1 VAAQIEYRSGFVAI
15 VGEPNVGKSTLIN
28 ALVGEKVA
36 IVAPKP
42 QTTRNR
48 IVGVK
53 TTATAQV
60 VFVDTPGVRI
70 EREPLAKSL
79 TRTAFAALDGADAV
93 LFVVAVRFE
102 TPELRR
108 HEVAVLDAILRA
120 KKPAILVLNKIDLLK
135 RRDALLDWMSVM
147 KDRHAFAAI
156 VPTCATKGDGLDG
169 LVSEAA
175 ALLPV
180 GPKLFPDDAY
190 TDRPERFLV
199 AELVREQLILATR
212 DELPYSVAVRTQ
224 SFAEAD
230 AKGLVRIE
238 CSIFVERDSQK
249 GIIIGRHGQMLR
261 RIGEAARH
269 EIEKLLAHHV
279 FLGLTVKVRENW
291 RDDESAMRDLGIGDV
306 DGEA

>member
-1 VAAQIEYRSGFVAI
+1 MSSAAEYRSGFVAI

-48 IVGVK
+48 ILGVK
-53 TTATAQV
+53 TVPNAQI
-60 VFVDTPGVRI
+60 VFIDTPGVRI
-70 EREPLAKSL
+70 EREPLAKTL
-79 TRTAFAALDGADAV
+79 TRTTFGVLDSADAV
-93 LFVVAVRFE
+93 LFVMAVRFE
-102 TPELRR
+102 TPRLQR
-108 HEVAVLDAILRA
+108 HEVAVLDAVVRA

-135 RRDALLDWMSVM
+135 RRDALLDWISVM
-147 KDRHAFAAI
+147 KERHPFAAI
-156 VPTCATKGDGLDG
+156 VPTSATKGDGLDG
-169 LVSEAA
+169 LLAEAA

-180 GPKLFPDDAY
+180 GQQLYPDDAY

-199 AELVREQLILATR
+199 SELVREQVILATR

-224 SFAEAD
+224 SFQEAD
-230 AKGLVRIE
+230 AKKLVRIE

-249 GIIIGRHGQMLR
+249 GIIIGRRGQMLR

-291 RDDESAMRDLGIGDV
+291 RDDEGAMRDLGIGDA